1 MREVVFTVSPN
12 RQYLGIFIPTTPTA
26 TGPECI
32 PKMSIL
38 HMFNLFHTWTSFQ
51 PTVIFHQ
58 YCKAKSKDDSRHFG
72 IVKWFCSHYSF
83 QKVQRFLHKVK
94 LIQFCIHMARLSP
107 KPKPELPWRKVY
119 MAVNFYQCLPILSL
133 RLSPGLWCILKFLR
147 ALRRCSDI
155 EAISPAWLSPFG
167 FGRPAI
173 THHKQYSGLH
183 GL

>member
-1 MREVVFTVSPN
+1 MLCSLYLQTGSTSASLYQQHRLPQVLSVYLKC
-12 RQYLGIFIPTTPTA
+12 QYCTCLTC
-26 TGPECI
+26 E
-32 PKMSIL
+32 
-38 HMFNLFHTWTSFQ
+38 HTWTSFQ

-94 LIQFCIHMARLSP
+94 LIQFCIHMAKLST
-107 KPKPELPWRKVY
+107 KPKPELPWRKVC
-119 MAVNFYQCLPILSL
+119 MAVNFYQDLPILSL

-173 THHKQYSGLH
+173 THHKQHSGLH